1 MPFPDLI
8 GESRYLILL
17 DSRERGNDNDNAWR
31 IVREIMKAKKLGAK
45 PEQLKGKLRIGS
57 DWNAITII
65 ALSQSNPLKAI
76 AEFVENSIDA
86 KARHVT
92 VIRGLE
98 RGDHY
103 IRITDDGEGIPRNE
117 AGMPDFTYV
126 ATHIC
131 DSIKRQ
137 LKQKGEKGI
146 QGEFGI
152 GLLSF
157 WTVAEELTITSVGA
171 DGRNYQMRM
180 AKGDPA
186 YSVREK
192 KTLLPMKGVELTV
205 KPLLPGVRQ
214 LSGEKIQWYLAS
226 ELRDRIRA
234 SKVNIQVID
243 RRARKEFVVEPREFT
258 GRLLHNLGPVKSAL
272 GDVYTEIY
280 LGEPESQGKIGLYR
294 SGTRILEDMTELD
307 ILNREPWSS
316 ALLQGIVDAPFLNLT
331 PGTRSGVIHDETLQI
346 LSDTLTLLEP
356 QILRIIDEQRRAEE
370 ERASARILRSVQK
383 ALKEA
388 LLALPAEEYDWF
400 DIHASG
406 STRPGTT
413 RAPLHSENKE
423 EAVSLHSPSPVAYGQ
438 KQFFEFAGPLFSV
451 RISPQS
457 CVLSVGKARAFRA
470 IAQDRSRKAVEESLL
485 FSWEIVEGNGKL
497 EATESEIAQFTAAE
511 EPGLVHIRVTAT
523 QDDITCAGD
532 ALITVT
538 ESLLPDSSKA
548 PASHQGLPGYTY
560 EKAPGKL
567 WRSRYDENQNVIV
580 INNGHRDFVFASRNK
595 ALKIRYISRLFAKEL
610 VFKNFKGIPP
620 DDLLERM
627 IELTLY
633 IEENL

>member
-1 MPFPDLI
+1 MT
-8 GESRYLILL
+8 
-17 DSRERGNDNDNAWR
+17 
-31 IVREIMKAKKLGAK
+31 AKKNVK
-45 PEQLKGKLRIGS
+45 KSDHTKGKLRIGS
-57 DWNAITII
+57 NWNAITII

-86 KARHVT
+86 KARQIMIV
-92 VIRGLE
+92 RGRE
-98 RGDHY
+98 RGEHY

-117 AGMPDFTYV
+117 MGLPDFTYV

-137 LKQKGEKGI
+137 LKQKGAKGI

-157 WTVAEELTITSVGA
+157 WTVAEELTMSSAGS

-186 YSVREK
+186 YTVREK
-192 KTLLPMKGVELTV
+192 RTLLPMEGVDLV
-205 KPLLPGVRQ
+205 IKPLLPGVRQ

-226 ELRDRIRA
+226 ELRDRIR
-234 SKVNIQVID
+234 SSRVQIRVID

-258 GRLLHNLGPVKSAL
+258 GRLLHNLGPVQSPL

-280 LGEPESQGKIGLYR
+280 LGESENQEQIGLYR
-294 SGTRILEDMTELD
+294 SGTRILEDITELE

-316 ALLQGIVDAPFLNLT
+316 SYLQGIVDAPFLNLT
-331 PGTRSGVIHDETLQI
+331 PGTRSGVIQDETLQT
-346 LSDTLTLLEP
+346 LSDALALLEKK
-356 QILRIIDEQRRAEE
+356 LLKIIEEQRRAEE

-388 LLALPAEEYDWF
+388 LMALPVEEYDWF
-400 DIHASG
+400 DIHDYGPSRP
-406 STRPGTT
+406 SKTRS
-413 RAPLHSENKE
+413 PLPIQGKE
-423 EAVSLHSPSPVAYGQ
+423 ETVMANPPSLDTPGQ
-438 KQFFEFAGPLFSV
+438 KQFFEFSGPLFSV
-451 RISPQS
+451 KISPQS
-457 CVLSVGKARAFRA
+457 CVLPVGETKTFRA
-470 IAQDRSRKAVEESLL
+470 IARDRNKKLVEEKLM
-485 FSWEIVEGNGKL
+485 FSWEIIEGNGKL
-497 EATESEIAQFTAAE
+497 ELTESEIAEYPAAR
-511 EPGLVHIRVTAT
+511 EPGLVRIRVTVT
-523 QDDITCAGD
+523 QGEIACVGD

-538 ESLLPDSSKA
+538 ESLLPKSNKTS
-548 PASHQGLPGYTY
+548 ASHQGLPGYTY
-560 EKAPGKL
+560 QKAPGEL
-567 WRSRYDENQNVIV
+567 WRSRYDEEQNVIV
-580 INNGHRDFVFASRNK
+580 INNGHRDYVFASKNK
-595 ALKIRYISRLFAKEL
+595 SLKVRYIARLFAKEL
-610 VFKNFKGIPP
+610 IFKNFKGIPP